1 MTKRGRT
8 AMERTTTYFAETGKG
23 NTDRVLELARQAAQA
38 AGIRRV
44 VLASTRGYTAERAV
58 AICPEL
64 DVVAVGIDRSSFD
77 GELMGKLEG
86 KGWPVIFSREAEY
99 THPREMQVA
108 YRRFGQGTKVAV
120 EVVVLAVMAGLVEEG
135 ERVIGVGGSSA
146 GADTA
151 LLITASYDFSGVR
164 ISEVICKPL

>member
-1 MTKRGRT
+1 
-8 AMERTTTYFAETGKG
+8 MEKSVTYFSAVGKE
-23 NTDRVLELARQAAQA
+23 NTDRVLELAGEVARAQR
-38 AGIRRV
+38 IRHV
-44 VLASTRGYTAERAV
+44 VLASTRGYTAQRALE
-58 AICPEL
+58 ICSAL
-64 DVVAVGIDRSSFD
+64 DIVAVGIDRSSFD
-77 GELMGKLEG
+77 TGLMRTLEER
-86 KGWPVIFSREAEY
+86 GWPVIFSREAGY
-99 THPREMQVA
+99 TYPREMQVA
-108 YRRFGQGTKVAV
+108 YRRFGQGIKVAV